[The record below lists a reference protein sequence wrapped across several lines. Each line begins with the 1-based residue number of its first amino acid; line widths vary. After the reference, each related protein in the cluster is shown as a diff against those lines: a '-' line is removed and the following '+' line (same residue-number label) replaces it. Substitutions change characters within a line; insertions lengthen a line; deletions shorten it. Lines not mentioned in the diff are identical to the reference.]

1 MLTNA
6 RLPRCLFGKIPLGQ
20 EMLVHTWEEP
30 EIYQIRTVNQAY
42 QNDWPKE
49 TWKKYPIK
57 IIQTTIRMLLS
68 NSLPE
73 SDCMSIHTYCI
84 LFFLLRNTLLAS
96 LISILVE
103 ILFCKAKG
111 PGPLSLTT
119 GLVARM
125 RCRHHCE
132 LASISSWEPK
142 PQDQRYIISRH
153 LAGEMLT
160 TCQRPL
166 G

>member
-1 MLTNA
+1 MSWDVSPICFCGRIHL
-6 RLPRCLFGKIPLGQ
+6 GK
-20 EMLVHTWEEP
+20 EMHVPTWEDP
-30 EIYQIRTVNQAY
+30 EINHVRTVKQANH
-42 QNDWPKE
+42 NDWPKE

-84 LFFLLRNTLLAS
+84 LFFLLINTLLAS

-119 GLVARM
+119 GLVARIW
-125 RCRHHCE
+125 CFYCYDSAQSLAGSPS
-132 LASISSWEPK
+132 LAS
-142 PQDQRYIISRH
+142 RH
-153 LAGEMLT
+153 
-160 TCQRPL
+160 
-166 G
+166 